1 MLALGSACGG
11 AAPTPP
17 RQPAVATVPPAPQT
31 GEAESQSD
39 RVEDPDPTPR
49 SEWRDGLPVVAQGKI
64 SDRPWQHL
72 VGSVEGKTAEY
83 FDLQDGSQIIV
94 YVTETP
100 DCPEGVRV
108 SGKVIEIRGASKRP
122 GEAESKAGGD
132 FSELHIDV
140 ASFRCVP

>member
-1 MLALGSACGG
+1 MLALVSACGG
-11 AAPTPP
+11 TSAPPE
-17 RQPAVATVPPAPQT
+17 QPAIASVPPAPQT
-31 GEAESQSD
+31 DDDTRPRPETAEQ
-39 RVEDPDPTPR
+39 EPTPE
-49 SEWRDGLPVVAQGKI
+49 SEWRDGLPVVADGKI

-83 FDLQDGSQIIV
+83 FDLPDGSQTII

-100 DCPEGVRV
+100 SCPDRVRV

-122 GEAESKAGGD
+122 GEPESKAGDD

-140 ASFRCVP
+140 TRYRCVP